1 MHDIVKDSAVAGF
14 GRARQ
19 SLSVT
24 SLGFRTLLS
33 TAKCYRF
40 GATLTT
46 TVSGVITP
54 AGLAQASGHA
64 SRIAIPTYPW
74 TLSVGEID
82 PGYRLVLSDTERIL
96 PVCNH
101 FGFISK
107 SSGSFLGAAQ
117 INSKRQLHTNQP
129 DLLGISGNT
138 TQAKHSRQCYN

>member
-1 MHDIVKDSAVAGF
+1 MDSAVAGF
-14 GRARQ
+14 GRVRQ

-40 GATLTT
+40 DATLTNV
-46 TVSGVITP
+46 VSGVITP
-54 AGLAQASGHA
+54 AGSAQFSGYA
-64 SRIAIPTYPW
+64 PQIMIPKYTCALPA
-74 TLSVGEID
+74 GGID

-101 FGFISK
+101 FGFYIQIERIVPR
-107 SSGSFLGAAQ
+107 AAQ
-117 INSKRQLHTNQP
+117 INSKRQLYTNQP
-129 DLLGISGNT
+129 DLLGTHRGNT